1 MRLIIAFYFGTQSQ
15 FQSTHPLR
23 GATSWRFQFLSRSA
37 DFNPRTPCGVRPGLE
52 SISLPQSTFQS
63 THPLRGATAIFNRV
77 EFDTFT
83 FQSTH
88 PLRGAT
94 KTRRRLGRSLIF
106 QSTHPLRGATYV
118 GDRLWTP
125 SRFQSTHP
133 LRGATH
139 VDFVQGGRP
148 GISIH
153 APLAGCDYDTVKV
166 DESVEISIHA
176 PLAGCDAAQTCEAAI
191 KNRFQSTHP
200 LRGATMVLEDG
211 KLGEEISIHAP
222 LAGCDQLIPAATDAI
237 IISIHAP
244 LAGCDMITDGIPV
257 DEIDFNPRTP
267 CGVRHMQPP
276 VTMDELLFQST
287 HPLRGATYQG
297 GEAYEGDYI
306 SIHAPLAGCDHV
318 QRRGHQGT
326 DISIHAP
333 LAGCDM
339 LAFDGQTQTFKFQST
354 HPLRGATRPYQ
365 PRRRGRD
372 ISIHAPLAG
381 CDSKIA
387 EIFPAI
393 LRKSYKISAKPNKER
408 RCRVLGKGKA
418 AAISDLARCEP
429 PGENRNASG
438 SHQTISAP
446 SGS

>member
-63 THPLRGATAIFNRV
+63 THPLRGAT
-77 EFDTFT
+77 
-83 FQSTH
+83 
-88 PLRGAT
+88 

-133 LRGATH
+133 LRGATIR
-139 VDFVQGGRP
+139 DNAEF
-148 GISIH
+148 
-153 APLAGCDYDTVKV
+153 
-166 DESVEISIHA
+166 
-176 PLAGCDAAQTCEAAI
+176 
-191 KNRFQSTHP
+191 
-200 LRGATMVLEDG
+200 
-211 KLGEEISIHAP
+211 
-222 LAGCDQLIPAATDAI
+222 
-237 IISIHAP
+237 
-244 LAGCDMITDGIPV
+244 
-257 DEIDFNPRTP
+257 
-267 CGVRHMQPP
+267 GV
-276 VTMDELLFQST
+276 
-287 HPLRGATYQG
+287 Y
-297 GEAYEGDYI
+297 
-306 SIHAPLAGCDHV
+306 C
-318 QRRGHQGT
+318 
-326 DISIHAP
+326 
-333 LAGCDM
+333 
-339 LAFDGQTQTFKFQST
+339 
-354 HPLRGATRPYQ
+354 
-365 PRRRGRD
+365 

-418 AAISDLARCEP
+418 AAISGLARCEP

>member
-94 KTRRRLGRSLIF
+94 KTRRRLGRSSIF

-133 LRGATH
+133 LRGATIRDNAEFG
-139 VDFVQGGRP
+139 VYC
-148 GISIH
+148 ISIH
-153 APLAGCDYDTVKV
+153 APLAGCD
-166 DESVEISIHA
+166 IA
-176 PLAGCDAAQTCEAAI
+176 LAQRKQAEA
-191 KNRFQSTHP
+191 
-200 LRGATMVLEDG
+200 
-211 KLGEEISIHAP
+211 
-222 LAGCDQLIPAATDAI
+222 
-237 IISIHAP
+237 
-244 LAGCDMITDGIPV
+244 
-257 DEIDFNPRTP
+257 
-267 CGVRHMQPP
+267 
-276 VTMDELLFQST
+276 
-287 HPLRGATYQG
+287 
-297 GEAYEGDYI
+297 
-306 SIHAPLAGCDHV
+306 
-318 QRRGHQGT
+318 
-326 DISIHAP
+326 
-333 LAGCDM
+333 
-339 LAFDGQTQTFKFQST
+339 
-354 HPLRGATRPYQ
+354 
-365 PRRRGRD
+365 

-418 AAISDLARCEP
+418 AAISGLARCEP